1 MKQFLTF
8 IALLFLSV
16 SLQAQNTQNA
26 KKLLDE
32 VSAKTKSYQNIV
44 LEFSFNNGQKDV
56 KGKAAIQGEKY
67 VVDFMGITQLFDGS
81 KMYIIN
87 PEDEEVTVASANGA
101 NSQAVSIAH
110 LLTFYKKGYTYSWD
124 KKQTV
129 AGKTIQYIKLK
140 PTNSKDVQEIY
151 LGIDTK
157 TKNIYSRTDVYKG
170 GSKTI
175 LTVKSFKTNQSLSK
189 NHFTFT
195 KSKYPNYYINNLD

>member
-8 IALLFLSV
+8 IILLFFSV
-16 SLQAQNTQNA
+16 TLQAQNA

-44 LEFSFNNGQKDV
+44 LEFSFNNGQKET

-67 VVDFMGITQLFDGS
+67 TVEFMGITQLFDGS

-87 PEDEEVTVASANGA
+87 PEDEEVTVASANGS

-129 AGKTIQYIKLK
+129 GGKSIQYIKLK

-157 TKNIYSRTDVYKG
+157 TKNIYSRTDVYKS

-175 LTVKSFKTNQSLSK
+175 LTVKSFKTNQTLSK

>member
-1 MKQFLTF
+1 MKKFLTF
-8 IALLFLSV
+8 ITLLFLGLT
-16 SLQAQNTQNA
+16 LQAQNTQNA

-32 VSAKTKSYQNIV
+32 VSAKTKNYKNIV
-44 LEFSFNNGQKDV
+44 LDFSFNNGQKEM
-56 KGKAAIQGEKY
+56 KGTAAIQGEKY
-67 VVDFMGITQLFDGS
+67 VVEFMGITQLFDGS

-87 PEDEEVTVASANGA
+87 PQDEEVTVASAGGS

-110 LLTFYKKGYTYSWD
+110 LLTFYQKGYSYSWD

-140 PTNSKDVQEIY
+140 PTSAKDVQEIY
-151 LGIDTK
+151 LGIDTQ
-157 TKNIYSRTDVYKG
+157 TKNIYSRTDVYKS
-170 GSKTI
+170 GSKTV
-175 LTVKSFKTNQSLSK
+175 LTVKSFKTNQTLSK